1 MEEII
6 KISTFCIIVAMI
18 VVLIKSIR
26 PDMGI
31 GVLVAASIVIF
42 TYIAI
47 LLGQVFDV
55 GQNIVNSSGL
65 QKDDISLIF
74 KIIAATYVIEFARG
88 ICVDAG
94 ELGLA
99 QKIEMCGRIY
109 LIMLVLPTCITLI
122 STITS
127 FVG

>member
-1 MEEII
+1 
-6 KISTFCIIVAMI
+6 MI

-74 KIIAATYVIEFARG
+74 KIIAATYVIEFAKG